1 MVVMVPSSS
10 EGQLPVIDEANLQVN
25 IEQARK
31 LGALVAIAQEQLE
44 TMLQNLL
51 PLLNQPA
58 YPMAHYEELLLALSR
73 SAGPREHAARTL
85 DYFQNDLQPA
95 MKHFFPG
102 AIHQYEYTARYAQRA
117 DMELNTIESIIGRLN
132 AEAGR
137 GSDETYEITRHELRT
152 ENSAAAGILQA
163 QQVGNLMSLFV
174 ADGVRRLEKSNTETA
189 NLIAVTRAF
198 DRQKEAWGEAILTT
212 ALKEAYE
219 EEPPL
224 YNKGQGG
231 IKYVGYYG
239 TGQQ

>member
-1 MVVMVPSSS
+1 MGPHSSNA
-10 EGQLPVIDEANLQVN
+10 QLPVIDEANLEVN
-25 IEQARK
+25 IEQVAH
-31 LGALVAIAQEQLE
+31 LIELVSLAEQQLD
-44 TMLQNLL
+44 TMLQNLM
-51 PLLNQPA
+51 PLLNHPA
-58 YPMAHYEELLLALSR
+58 YPMDHYEGLLLALSR
-73 SAGPREHAARTL
+73 SAGPREHAARNL

-132 AEAGR
+132 AEAGL
-137 GSDETYEITRHELRT
+137 GSDETYEFTRHELRA
-152 ENSAAAGILQA
+152 ENAAAGGILQA

-189 NLIAVTRAF
+189 NLIAVTSAF
-198 DRQKEAWGEAILTT
+198 DRQKEAWGEAILTKT
-212 ALKEAYE
+212 LKEAYE

-231 IKYVGYYG
+231 IKYVGNYG
-239 TGQQ
+239 ASQQQ